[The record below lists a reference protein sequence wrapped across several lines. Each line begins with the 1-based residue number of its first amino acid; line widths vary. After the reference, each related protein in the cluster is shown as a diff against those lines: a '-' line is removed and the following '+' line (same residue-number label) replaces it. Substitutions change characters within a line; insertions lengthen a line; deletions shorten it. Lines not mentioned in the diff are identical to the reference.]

1 MRRQP
6 RNTWIAFGA
15 ALVLAAGAGRADDK
29 QKTGTATP
37 GQGGERAAS
46 KELSGRVVQ
55 SGPSKLFVEHMG
67 AVVEFNIAP
76 DAQFSGGDIKSGS
89 DLKEGQE
96 VRTSFT
102 VQNSTTNVAKR
113 VTVAQEPAG
122 TQPGRAPEQGST
134 TPQSSS
140 PSAPPRTPPPLEPG
154 TPSAPK

>member
-1 MRRQP
+1 M
-6 RNTWIAFGA
+6 TWLAVGA
-15 ALVLAAGAGRADDK
+15 AFALGAGAARADDK
-29 QKTGTATP
+29 QKTGMATP
-37 GQGGERAAS
+37 ERAGEKAES

-67 AVVEFNIAP
+67 AVVEFNLAP

-102 VQNSTTNVAKR
+102 VQNDTTNVAKR

-122 TQPGRAPEQGST
+122 AYPGKAPEQGSSMPPGST
-134 TPQSSS
+134 

-154 TPSAPK
+154 TPAAPK